1 MGKHGPEWTVNKEA
15 NLFKDIMEGGKQ
27 LGLQLS
33 TSDARTLKLEIAPT
47 LTAAETSV
55 DSKDPNIN
63 SVTSFTPLHQ
73 MVT

>member
-33 TSDARTLKLEIAPT
+33 TSDARTLKLEIGPA
-47 LTAAETSV
+47 LTAADTSV